1 MSIELKHKSIY
12 VGLLISQLLAVTCNA
27 FLDIRYGYFSF
38 EMSFWILL
46 YGYSIRVA
54 IKQNGVLTEYGT
66 TRMRRLVIFGAV
78 ISIFIFIPTWGI
90 FRAVVY
96 ILAILQVA
104 YNCTT
109 TTRRQLYLSILVSLV
124 MVVFASSHYRADW
137 TMLFYLI
144 PYVIFVVATIVAE
157 QINSKSDEL
166 RTRSL
171 SAPILVGQTIAIITA
186 TLSILLLGFLLYLIT
201 PQKTIDQLNHKFGN
215 PTAIGASL
223 HTFEAGAGNQ
233 SYLPIQEPGMKNLLS
248 NWPSPD
254 EMRLAA
260 KREGMPKWQADAI
273 NSLADISG
281 NLSKG
286 FTQTK
291 KRFDSLWSAFKKWIE
306 ENLRQIIQVMILCL
320 LLCLAIAFIFFTR
333 ELKVTT
339 WIRSRFDYL
348 YLGIFKIHCKQAY
361 AISNY
366 YYATERLFELQDIPR
381 HRRMTVKE
389 YFEEASNF
397 NTEIKAE
404 LKMIARSFEDYRYG
418 EKPYNKSELE
428 TLNSLYKKVYR
439 TLSK

>member
-27 FLDIRYGYFSF
+27 FLDIRYGYFAF

-54 IKQNGVLTEYGT
+54 IKQNGALTEYGKI
-66 TRMRRLVIFGAV
+66 RMRRLVIFGAV
-78 ISIFIFIPTWGI
+78 VSIFIFIPTWGI
-90 FRAVVY
+90 FRAAVY

-124 MVVFASSHYRADW
+124 MVIFASSHYRADW

-201 PQKTIDQLNHKFGN
+201 PQKTIDQFNHTFGN

-223 HTFEAGAGNQ
+223 STLEAGAGNQ
-233 SYLPIQEPGMKNLLS
+233 SNSLIQEPGMKNLLS

-260 KREGMPKWQADAI
+260 KREGMPKWQADVI

-281 NLSKG
+281 SLSKG
-286 FTQTK
+286 FTQEK
-291 KRFDSLWSAFKKWIE
+291 KRFDSLWNAFKKWIE
-306 ENLRQIIQVMILCL
+306 ENLRQIIQLMILCL
-320 LLCLAIAFIFFTR
+320 LLCLAIAFIFFMR
-333 ELKVTT
+333 ELKVTI

-348 YLGIFKIHCKQAY
+348 FLGIFKIHSKQAD
-361 AISNY
+361 AISSY
-366 YYATERLFELQDIPR
+366 YYATERLLALQDITR
-381 HRRMTVKE
+381 NRRMTVKE
-389 YFEEASNF
+389 YFEEASSF
-397 NTEIKAE
+397 NAEIKAE

-418 EKPYNKSELE
+418 EKSCDKSELD
-428 TLNSLYKKVYR
+428 TLNSLYKKVYL
-439 TLSK
+439 TISK